1 MRLIAMAAVRA
12 MQDEIARLKEGRWL
26 TDLDHL
32 TYPAPRILINFAMT
46 FDLSANL
53 ALKERE
59 FQVPEMSLL
68 ELGPILFG
76 DIEKLISYIM
86 RGKGLLAS
94 TLTCSR

>member
-1 MRLIAMAAVRA
+1 MILQLA
-12 MQDEIARLKEGRWL
+12 
-26 TDLDHL
+26 DHL

-59 FQVPEMSLL
+59 FQVSEMSLL

-76 DIEKLISYIM
+76 DIEKLISYM

>member
-1 MRLIAMAAVRA
+1 
-12 MQDEIARLKEGRWL
+12 
-26 TDLDHL
+26 
-32 TYPAPRILINFAMT
+32 MT

-59 FQVPEMSLL
+59 VQVSEMSLL

-76 DIEKLISYIM
+76 DIEKLISYM

-94 TLTCSR
+94 TLTCSNYTCCVEQSINKQTNK

>member
-1 MRLIAMAAVRA
+1 
-12 MQDEIARLKEGRWL
+12 
-26 TDLDHL
+26 
-32 TYPAPRILINFAMT
+32 MT

-59 FQVPEMSLL
+59 FQVSEMSLL

-76 DIEKLISYIM
+76 DIEKLISYM

>member
-1 MRLIAMAAVRA
+1 
-12 MQDEIARLKEGRWL
+12 
-26 TDLDHL
+26 
-32 TYPAPRILINFAMT
+32 MT

-59 FQVPEMSLL
+59 VQVSEMSLL

-76 DIEKLISYIM
+76 DIEKLISYM